1 MRRLTVIAVGV
12 VAYMLVGS
20 ATAFGQRPG
29 KTLYEAA
36 ATGDAVAVK
45 GYVDKKA
52 DLSAPDAQGN
62 TALTYAVEAYNVDVV
77 KLLLDGGA
85 NPNLKDRNNATPLMT
100 ACMSGQRDVV
110 EALLAAKADP
120 AIKNPSGA
128 TALHC
133 AVMMGQYEITELLI
147 KAGVDVNAKDNAGQ
161 MPLSV
166 AQSRNQPE
174 IADLLKQHGATAPVT
189 QDLYSMYGGN
199 AASQAGGVTG
209 AASQRPTDFKIDPNA
224 IRKQLAETASL
235 QAPLKVIDA
244 NSESEQR
251 TWIARRADNRT
262 TMLRAVQK
270 QFEDEMVFVKRV
282 ATEEKG
288 EKTAKAVDDLVAAR
302 KNRYKLISEELRDQR
317 RQTLQENRESG
328 TTGTTRGGATMSRS
342 SRGRGATTG
351 GAGMDAYGNS
361 SGSQARASR
370 RTVAEANEPPID
382 PDTQSQIQSWLN
394 AKAEDKDDLLK
405 TVHELDVVEY
415 AVLHKSAEDEKA
427 AKTQVAIMALLM
439 LREERIAK
447 IQQKWK
453 ADDERT
459 QRMMERGGTNG
470 MQDMQQGTQPGMRRG
485 GRR

>member
-1 MRRLTVIAVGV
+1 VRRLTVIAVGV
-12 VAYMLVGS
+12 VAYVLVGS
-20 ATAFGQRPG
+20 TAVFGQRPG

-36 ATGDAVAVK
+36 ATGDAAAVK
-45 GYVDKKA
+45 EYVDKKV

-62 TALTYAVEAYNVDVV
+62 TALSYAVDAYNIDVV
-77 KLLLDGGA
+77 KLLLGGGA
-85 NPNLKDRNNATPLMT
+85 NPNPKDRNGATPLM
-100 ACMSGQRDVV
+100 AASMSGQKEVI
-110 EALLAAKADP
+110 EALLAAKADHT
-120 AIKNPSGA
+120 IKNPSGA

-147 KAGVDVNAKDNAGQ
+147 KAGADVNAKDNAGQ

-174 IADLLKQHGATAPVT
+174 IADLLKEHGATAPVI
-189 QDLYSMYGGN
+189 QDPYGMYGGN
-199 AASQAGGVTG
+199 AASQAGTVTG
-209 AASQRPTDFKIDPNA
+209 ATSQRPADFKIDPNA

-270 QFEDEMVFVKRV
+270 QFEDEMAFVKRT
-282 ATEEKG
+282 AKEENA

-302 KNRYKLISEELRDQR
+302 KNRYKLISEQLRDQR
-317 RQTLQENRESG
+317 RQTLLESRESG
-328 TTGTTRGGATMSRS
+328 TTGRGAGMSRS
-342 SRGRGATTG
+342 SRGRGAASG
-351 GAGMDAYGNS
+351 GPGMDAYGNS
-361 SGSQARASR
+361 STSQTRASR
-370 RTVAEANEPPID
+370 RAVAEANEPPVD
-382 PDTQSQIQSWLN
+382 PDTQSQTQSWLS

-453 ADDERT
+453 ADDERA

-470 MQDMQQGTQPGMRRG
+470 VQDMQQGTQQGMRRG